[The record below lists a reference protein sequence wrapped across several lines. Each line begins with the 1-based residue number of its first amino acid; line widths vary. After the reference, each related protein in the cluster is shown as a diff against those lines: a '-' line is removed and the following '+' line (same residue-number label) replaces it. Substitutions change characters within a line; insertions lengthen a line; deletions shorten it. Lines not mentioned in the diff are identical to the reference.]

1 MAKKYITIQGKR
13 IGVGEPPFVIAEAGV
28 NHNGRL
34 DFALRLIDVA
44 ANAGAD
50 AVKFHTWKAEQV
62 VTKAGVMASYQK
74 RNTGKEES
82 QLDMLRPLALPE
94 IWYPKLI
101 ARAKERGII
110 IFSAPHGHIASVAVM
125 EHWKFPAFKIASGD
139 LTNLPLLAYAAKK
152 GKPMLISTGMGTLAE
167 VKEAV
172 RTVRRAGNNDILVFQ
187 CTTDYPLAPED
198 ANLRVIETFRK
209 ELRVLV
215 GYSDH
220 TDGDEAA
227 IMAVTLGAVAVEKHL
242 TLDRTMKGPD
252 HVASMEHREFASM
265 VQKVKRVPAL
275 LGSFLKRPCAK
286 ERQYMPIARKSI
298 VASRDIAK
306 GEELTLENLTIKRPG
321 TGIAPKQLPKLMGEY
336 ATQNIGADTLISK
349 HMFR

>member
-1 MAKKYITIQGKR
+1 M
-13 IGVGEPPFVIAEAGV
+13 
-28 NHNGRL
+28 
-34 DFALRLIDVA
+34 
-44 ANAGAD
+44 
-50 AVKFHTWKAEQV
+50 
-62 VTKAGVMASYQK
+62 
-74 RNTGKEES
+74 
-82 QLDMLRPLALPE
+82 
-94 IWYPKLI
+94 
-101 ARAKERGII
+101 
-110 IFSAPHGHIASVAVM
+110 
-125 EHWKFPAFKIASGD
+125 
-139 LTNLPLLAYAAKK
+139 
-152 GKPMLISTGMGTLAE
+152 
-167 VKEAV
+167 
-172 RTVRRAGNNDILVFQ
+172 
-187 CTTDYPLAPED
+187 
-198 ANLRVIETFRK
+198 
-209 ELRVLV
+209 LV